1 MLTIDMHRLTPT
13 IGRGIEVVAAA
24 VTSIVLTVLAMT
36 RTVLAVHADQTG
48 WDETAVAPTPTPVD
62 ESDRTN
68 GGGSAWA

>member
-1 MLTIDMHRLTPT
+1 MLTIDMRRLTPT
-13 IGRGIEVVAAA
+13 IGRGTEVVAAA

-48 WDETAVAPTPTPVD
+48 WDETAVAPTPVD

-68 GGGSAWA
+68 GGGSAWV